1 MQSRLPEFCDLFQL
15 ADKTAT
21 MSGSWLIAKFPRLV
35 DLLAADSGEVLI
47 ELEFGKSGRTRFLK
61 GMIAADV
68 EMQCQRCLNSAVVP
82 LKAEFTLALLE
93 TEEHI
98 DRVPEQYEALIT
110 EGRHFLPDVIEDELI
125 LVVPLV
131 ASHDSNCSNFMN
143 EQVIE
148 PVIQEQEETGKKPNP
163 FANLKDL
170 L

>member
-21 MSGSWLIAKFPRLV
+21 MSGSWPISKFPRLV
-35 DLLAADSGEVLI
+35 EMLSSDNGEVVI
-47 ELEFGKSGRTRFLK
+47 DLEFGKSAHTRFLR
-61 GMIAADV
+61 GTVTADV
-68 EMQCQRCLNSAVVP
+68 EMQCQRCLDSTAVS
-82 LKAEFTLALLE
+82 LKSEFNLALVEL
-93 TEEHI
+93 EEHI
-98 DRVPEQYEALIT
+98 ARVPEQYDALIT

-125 LVVPLV
+125 LVVPIV
-131 ASHDSNCSNFMN
+131 ASHDSNCSGYLN

-148 PVIQEQEETGKKPNP
+148 PVVQKQEKADKKPNP